1 MGMVRKMLN
10 SLLDWILFN
19 DEIPGESFVKPGE
32 KELREREFIKAA
44 NGLKTL
50 RVTARGGM
58 AIDPEEIKEQ
68 ILAAR
73 AEYKCLV
80 K

>member
-1 MGMVRKMLN
+1 MVRKMLN

-19 DEIPGESFVKPGE
+19 DEIPGESFVKSGE

-58 AIDPEEIKEQ
+58 AIDPEEIREQ